1 MLCTT
6 RDIAAP
12 IMLFQLDKRKV
23 VVNEEAKLSEQ
34 NLSTMFWCEELAGRH
49 TMSKSSSYTLVICT
63 CFHYHHMQ

>member
-6 RDIAAP
+6 RDVAAP

-34 NLSTMFWCEELAGRH
+34 NF
-49 TMSKSSSYTLVICT
+49 KYYVLV
-63 CFHYHHMQ
+63 